1 MRERLFIVLL
11 VLLVC
16 SYGCQKT
23 SASDVEKL
31 VLESVKDKTYHVY
44 ASGYY
49 NNDAGWVKFTK
60 CKLVHKSDNLY
71 VGQLCTANGLCKQI
85 EVVCDGE
92 NMTWSEK

>member
-1 MRERLFIVLL
+1 MMISEDGKHTFT
-11 VLLVC
+11 C
-16 SYGCQKT
+16 SLSNKPRIRKRM
-23 SASDVEKL
+23 EK
-31 VLESVKDKTYHVY
+31 EIKYTNFHFEDN